1 MLTYKHAGDLETKTQ
16 INQSEDFGKP
26 DFAEKRQR
34 QRNRQNFTNSTY
46 LKLCEEKT
54 RQFWEPAKPTTNTT
68 KRNWLCKSKPT
79 LTKTSPKNL
88 DADFS
93 DWMQPTRNFADETKA
108 NRAKIKTLKTCLR
121 NKDSNSDLE
130 KRRR

>member
-54 RQFWEPAKPTTNTT
+54 RQF
-68 KRNWLCKSKPT
+68 
-79 LTKTSPKNL
+79 
-88 DADFS
+88 
-93 DWMQPTRNFADETKA
+93 
-108 NRAKIKTLKTCLR
+108 
-121 NKDSNSDLE
+121 
-130 KRRR
+130 